1 MDSRYKYTFN
11 EPEALREEFAKSLPQ
26 EEADALAKKLRAEG
40 FKQTSNKFRHVARLP
55 PGKTG
60 LEALAELEPEYVRA
74 LQQRVEDQAAEHY
87 LRVYA
92 ARAGLEQTL
101 DLRTFQAFKR
111 AGGR

>member
-11 EPEALREEFAKSLPQ
+11 EPEALREGFAKSLPQ

-55 PGKTG
+55 PGMTG
-60 LEALAELEPEYVRA
+60 LEALEEVEPSFARELLR
-74 LQQRVEDQAAEHY
+74 RVEEQAAEHY
-87 LRVYA
+87 RRIHADRHGLR
-92 ARAGLEQTL
+92 ETL

-111 AGGR
+111 ADGR